1 MPYLRGAQY
10 YATPENDWAVLFLE
24 YVPDWMIVQDPD
36 SVKRLYEG
44 NPAGLKGVP
53 WGEPPILLGWMPF
66 VIALYLVMIAL
77 MVILRRQWMNNER
90 LLYPLMQAPLAMVQQ
105 DRKRRRPQ
113 RYRIPFESFANHA
126 PRLHPADGDVW
137 RLNLYR
143 TGGSVNVQHIAWS
156 NTRVEKPQFHM
167 P

>member
-1 MPYLRGAQY
+1 M
-10 YATPENDWAVLFLE
+10 
-24 YVPDWMIVQDPD
+24 
-36 SVKRLYEG
+36 
-44 NPAGLKGVP
+44 
-53 WGEPPILLGWMPF
+53 LGWMPF

-113 RYRIPFESFANHA
+113 LYRIPFESFANHA

-167 P
+167 PQRCGVVHFTAQAVQPAERLTQPETSAISCPNMAFCQLAGSPTVKAVRQ